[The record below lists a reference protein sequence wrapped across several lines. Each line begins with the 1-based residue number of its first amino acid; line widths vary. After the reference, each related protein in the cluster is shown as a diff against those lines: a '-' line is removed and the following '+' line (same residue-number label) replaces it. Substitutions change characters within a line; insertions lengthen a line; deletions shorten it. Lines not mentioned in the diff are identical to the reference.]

1 MSGGKFRIVN
11 YYKSLEPAG
20 WNDNA
25 VIRIYNEC
33 VNMMNESK
41 ATDENQIAKSNWK
54 KEPEMDPDKMQ
65 EIWMPMT
72 KEKVKPKKAKKKVKK
87 HVWVAGEKCMAD
99 YDGDGKYLKA
109 EIKHRDDKNKMVKIK
124 FDNVGKQMY
133 DYHMEDVHP
142 RHFWM
147 NDSNGQTNE
156 GIEWRLG
163 DPCYALYY
171 QDGDMYAAVIQ
182 EVSLDKSECV
192 VYYEDYEE
200 EGNHVVK
207 VKHLY
212 PTHLWPNEQQLEKMR
227 SSIPNKI
234 VFQPKEDLQSLA
246 TNPKTIRKRQRLV
259 EEEAEMQKIEK
270 NGGMFATDIPIRRI
284 GSPDDKYRS
293 SSHDRRGSFSEKRNL
308 YDKRH
313 FTPERRDSLSF
324 NRRRSPSSEKRS
336 RRRSPSSDSP
346 YSDKHDRKK
355 DFRSTVSRYDEK
367 DVVYVSRTRGRSPEL
382 NSVKKEKQT
391 RRSKSLSPD
400 RVSRHRRNH
409 TEAQMKEENIPSTK
423 QEEFIRPDKIFGVE
437 LPTDF
442 APLPPF
448 QELNIDCV
456 EKMDKEALVNML
468 VSWYQAGFH
477 TGFYRALFLEE

>member
-1 MSGGKFRIVN
+1 MSGGKFRITN

-33 VNMMNESK
+33 VNMMSESK

-54 KEPEMDPDKMQ
+54 KEPELDPDKMQ

-87 HVWVAGEKCMAD
+87 HIWVAGEKCMAD
-99 YDGDGKYLKA
+99 YDGERNYLKA
-109 EIKHRDDKNKMVKIK
+109 EIKHRDDKNKIVKIK
-124 FDNVGKQMY
+124 FDNVGKDMY
-133 DYHMEDVHP
+133 EYSMEDVHP

-163 DPCYALYY
+163 DPCLALYY
-171 QDGDMYAAVIQ
+171 QDGEMYNAVIQ

-207 VKHLY
+207 TKHLY
-212 PTHLWPNEQQLEKMR
+212 PTHLWPTDQQLEKMR

-246 TNPKTIRKRQRLV
+246 TNPKTIRKRQRQA
-259 EEEAEMQKIEK
+259 EEEAEMRKIKESGGMLSADIPVSRSRSPIEK
-270 NGGMFATDIPIRRI
+270 
-284 GSPDDKYRS
+284 SPS
-293 SSHDRRGSFSEKRNL
+293 LDRKRSFSQRRK
-308 YDKRH
+308 YDRKSL
-313 FTPERRDSLSF
+313 TPDSRDSLSF
-324 NRRRSPSSEKRS
+324 ERGISPSSEENLQKK
-336 RRRSPSSDSP
+336 SPISDLP
-346 YSDKHDRKK
+346 YSGSHDHRRN
-355 DFRSTVSRYDEK
+355 FRRTVSRYDEN
-367 DVVYVSRTRGRSPEL
+367 DVVYVSKTRGRSPEL
-382 NSVKKEKQT
+382 SRVKKEKLL
-391 RRSKSLSPD
+391 RRSKSSSPD
-400 RVSRHRRNH
+400 RISRNKRSHIER
-409 TEAQMKEENIPSTK
+409 KEDETLSTK
-423 QEEFIRPDKIFGVE
+423 QEKSFRPDTMFGVN
-437 LPTDF
+437 LPEVF

-448 QELNIDCV
+448 QELNLDCV

-477 TGFYRALFLEE
+477 TGFYRALFLEQ

>member
-1 MSGGKFRIVN
+1 
-11 YYKSLEPAG
+11 
-20 WNDNA
+20 
-25 VIRIYNEC
+25 
-33 VNMMNESK
+33 
-41 ATDENQIAKSNWK
+41 
-54 KEPEMDPDKMQ
+54 
-65 EIWMPMT
+65 
-72 KEKVKPKKAKKKVKK
+72 
-87 HVWVAGEKCMAD
+87 
-99 YDGDGKYLKA
+99 
-109 EIKHRDDKNKMVKIK
+109 
-124 FDNVGKQMY
+124 
-133 DYHMEDVHP
+133 
-142 RHFWM
+142 
-147 NDSNGQTNE
+147 
-156 GIEWRLG
+156 
-163 DPCYALYY
+163 
-171 QDGDMYAAVIQ
+171 MYAAVIQ

-324 NRRRSPSSEKRS
+324 NRRRSSSSEKRS

-355 DFRSTVSRYDEK
+355 DFRSTVSRYDEN